1 MSGIDLS
8 SVVNLAEPKL
18 EALVELMLLA
28 ASADGELAEVEL
40 AHFTES
46 VRSLTNGTIV
56 GERLD
61 TLVQRTQAA
70 IEEGGRDAMLASV
83 RERLPDPSARKVA
96 LTLAIQVVAA
106 DGIIRT
112 SERELVFETAE
123 ALGIDGDTAAD
134 LVRDFGAR

>member
-1 MSGIDLS
+1 MSGIDVS

-46 VRSLTNGTIV
+46 VRSLTNGTIA
-56 GERLD
+56 GPRLQA
-61 TLVQRTQAA
+61 LVERTQAA
-70 IEEGGRDAMLASV
+70 IEGDGREALLASI
-83 RERLPDPSARKVA
+83 RDRLPDAGARKVG

-106 DGIIRT
+106 DGIVRT
-112 SERELVFETAE
+112 SERELVLETAE

-134 LVRDFGAR
+134 LVRDFGKT